1 MNYVEMTTEEAIE
14 ILRKSKGKK
23 VLVAIKD
30 LENDNDAILY
40 QKLKSDCEVIIQEAQ
55 TISSICDDFVR
66 KLDVF
71 TEKQKDLLNIEPYGL
86 RKTILLN
93 EISPF

>member
-14 ILRKSKGKK
+14 LLKKSKGKK

-30 LENDNDAILY
+30 LENNDDAVFY
-40 QKLKSDCEVIIQEAQ
+40 QKLKSDCEIMIKEAQ
-55 TISSICDDFVR
+55 TVSSMCDDFVK

-71 TEKQKDLLNIEPYGL
+71 TEKQRDLFNVKPKGL
-86 RKTILLN
+86 KRTILLN
-93 EISPF
+93 G

>member
-14 ILRKSKGKK
+14 VLRKSKGKK

-30 LENDNDAILY
+30 LENDDDAILY
-40 QKLKSDCEVIIQEAQ
+40 QKLKSDCEIMIQEAQ
-55 TISSICDDFVR
+55 TVLSMCDDFVK

-71 TEKQKDLLNIEPYGL
+71 TEKQRDLFNIKPIGSQ
-86 RKTILLN
+86 KTILLK
-93 EISPF
+93 

>member
-14 ILRKSKGKK
+14 VLRKSKGKR

-30 LENDNDAILY
+30 LENDDDAILY
-40 QKLKSDCEVIIQEAQ
+40 QKLKSDCEIMIQEAQ
-55 TISSICDDFVR
+55 TVLSMCDDFVK

-71 TEKQKDLLNIEPYGL
+71 TEKQRDLFNIKPIGL
-86 RKTILLN
+86 QKTILLK
-93 EISPF
+93 

>member
-1 MNYVEMTTEEAIE
+1 MNYVEMTTDEAIE

-30 LENDNDAILY
+30 LENDEDAILH
-40 QKLKSDCEVIIQEAQ
+40 QKLKSDCEIMIKEAQ
-55 TISSICDDFVR
+55 TISSMCDDFVK

-71 TEKQKDLLNIEPYGL
+71 SEKQKDLFNIKPYGTQQ
-86 RKTILLN
+86 TILLK
-93 EISPF
+93 E

>member
-30 LENDNDAILY
+30 LENDEDAILY

-55 TISSICDDFVR
+55 TVSSICDDFVK

-71 TEKQKDLLNIEPYGL
+71 TEKQRDLLNIKPHGL
-86 RKTILLN
+86 KKTILLN
-93 EISPF
+93 G

>member
-14 ILRKSKGKK
+14 VLRKSKGKK

-30 LENDNDAILY
+30 LKNDDDAILY
-40 QKLKSDCEVIIQEAQ
+40 QKLKSDCEIMIQEAQ
-55 TISSICDDFVR
+55 TVLSMCDDFVK

-71 TEKQKDLLNIEPYGL
+71 TEKQRDLFNIKPIGL
-86 RKTILLN
+86 QKTILLK
-93 EISPF
+93 